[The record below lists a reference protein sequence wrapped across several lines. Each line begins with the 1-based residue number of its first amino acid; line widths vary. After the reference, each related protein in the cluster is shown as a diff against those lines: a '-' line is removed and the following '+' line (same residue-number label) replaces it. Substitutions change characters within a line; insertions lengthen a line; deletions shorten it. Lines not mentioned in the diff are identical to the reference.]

1 MAGDIGQKAEAEA
14 GAGAWCDSADR
25 HSAHDVRPPLTT
37 QKFAEPML
45 SKIAWAYYA
54 SAGDDEISAVSPRA
68 SIVTADLPLAK
79 IANADAYQRVQFRP
93 RILRKVAEA
102 DATTEILGKP
112 SRIPVFISPA

>member
-1 MAGDIGQKAEAEA
+1 VVPVRKLRLRPVL
-14 GAGAWCDSADR
+14 GAWCNAANGDSAQE
-25 HSAHDVRPPLTT
+25 VRSSLTT

-54 SAGDDEISAVSPRA
+54 SAGDDEISAVSLA
-68 SIVTADLPLAK
+68 SIVTADVPLAK
-79 IANADAYQRVQFRP
+79 VANADAYQKVQFRP